1 MIMKTRAP
9 IYGAKVF
16 VIMEIQPFRGLYNDA
31 RSFVEAWRLNP
42 VGGFRGSGSRP

>member
-1 MIMKTRAP
+1 MITKTFTP

-16 VIMEIQPFRGLYNDA
+16 VIMEIHRFGGRLHNDA

-42 VGGFRGSGSRP
+42 VGAPG